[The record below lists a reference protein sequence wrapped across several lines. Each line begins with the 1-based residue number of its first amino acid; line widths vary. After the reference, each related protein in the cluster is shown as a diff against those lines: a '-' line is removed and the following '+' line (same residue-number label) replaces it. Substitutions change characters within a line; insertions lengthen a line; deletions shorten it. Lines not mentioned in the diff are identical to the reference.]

1 MSRVG
6 SSPIPIPKGV
16 QVIIKDQ
23 EIKVKGPKGELVRV
37 LHPDVSAAVKDNVLE
52 IRRASDEDAVK
63 ALHGLY
69 RSLVANMVQ
78 GVTTGFQKDLEIMG
92 VGYRAQKTGDKIVL
106 QIGFSHPVEFV
117 PPPGITASLDG
128 TTKIKLSGIDKE
140 QLGQVAANLRGI
152 YPPDKYKGKGIKYAD
167 ERLRLKPGKA
177 GKATTAK
184 K

>member
-6 SSPIPIPKGV
+6 LSPITLPKGV
-16 QVIIKDQ
+16 QVDVKDGQ
-23 EIKVKGPKGELVRV
+23 IRVKGPKGELVRSLRPEISIV
-37 LHPDVSAAVKDNVLE
+37 VKDGVLE
-52 IRRASDEDAVK
+52 VKRASDVDTVK

-69 RSLVANMVQ
+69 RSLIANMVK
-78 GVTTGFQKDLEIMG
+78 GVTTGFQRDLEIMG

-117 PPPGITASLDG
+117 PPPGITAALEG
-128 TTKIKLSGIDKE
+128 TTKIKLSGIDNEK
-140 QLGQVAANLRGI
+140 LGQVAANLRGI

-177 GKATTAK
+177 GKATAK

>member
-1 MSRVG
+1 L
-6 SSPIPIPKGV
+6 SPIPIPKGV
-16 QVIIKDQ
+16 QVTIKDGQ
-23 EIKVKGPKGELVRV
+23 IRVKGPKGELARALHTDISASVKDGV
-37 LHPDVSAAVKDNVLE
+37 LHVS
-52 IRRASDEDAVK
+52 RASDADQAK

-69 RSLVANMVQ
+69 RSLIANMVQ
-78 GVTTGFQKDLEIMG
+78 GVNTGFQRDLEIMG
-92 VGYRAQKTGDKIVL
+92 VGFRVQKTGDKLVM

-117 PPPGITASLDG
+117 PPPGITAAVDG

-152 YPPDKYKGKGIKYAD
+152 HPPDKYKGKGIKYAD

-177 GKATTAK
+177 GKATAK

>member
-6 SSPIPIPKGV
+6 LNPIPLPKGV
-16 QVIIKDQ
+16 VVTIKDH
-23 EIKVKGPKGELVRV
+23 EIKVKGPKGELSRTI
-37 LHPDVSAAVKDNVLE
+37 HPDITAAVKDGVLL
-52 IRRASDEDAVK
+52 ISRASDEDTAK

-69 RSLVANMVQ
+69 RSLIANMVQ
-78 GVTTGFQKDLEIMG
+78 GVTTGFQRDLEIMG
-92 VGYRAQKTGDKIVL
+92 VGYRAQKAGDKLVL

-117 PPPGITASLDG
+117 PPAGITAALEG

-177 GKATTAK
+177 GKAAAK